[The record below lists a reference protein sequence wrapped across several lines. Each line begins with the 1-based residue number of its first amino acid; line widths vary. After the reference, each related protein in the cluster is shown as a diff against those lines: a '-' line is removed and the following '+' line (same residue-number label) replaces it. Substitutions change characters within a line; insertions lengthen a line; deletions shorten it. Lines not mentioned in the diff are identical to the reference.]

1 MIQRIFI
8 AAGLPET
15 LSAKLARI
23 PDKYQ
28 IPVSWVPAD
37 NLHLTVLF
45 LGAVRSENLYQIIR
59 EVEQAVKDRP
69 SFTLKF
75 NRVEY
80 GPDDSLPP
88 RLVWLLGE
96 KNSQFEEMRDEIDR
110 RLKKENLYYLTN
122 QSKESKIHITLG
134 RVKKWEWARLE
145 ADSRLP
151 IREELVAEMPI
162 DELLIMESKLSPG
175 RPPQYF
181 ILEKIPLKKS

>member
-8 AAGLPET
+8 AIGLPEE
-15 LSAKLARI
+15 LRAKLASI

-28 IPVSWVPAD
+28 LPISWVPVD

-45 LGAVRSENLYQIIR
+45 LGAVRSENFYQITR
-59 EVEQAVKDRP
+59 EVERAVKDRP

-75 NRVEY
+75 NRIEY

-88 RLVWLLGE
+88 RLVWFLGDQ
-96 KNSQFEEMRDEIDR
+96 NSQFDEMRDEIDR

-134 RVKKWEWARLE
+134 RVKKWEWAKLE

-151 IREELVAEMPI
+151 IREELVAEVPV

-175 RPPQYF
+175 RPPQYS
-181 ILEKIPLKKS
+181 ILEKISLKKS